1 MRRVASTERLSCGG
15 GAAGT
20 KTPNVTEQR
29 GLVELATT
37 VGELMCP
44 AISVRGDDS
53 LRDALAMMVTRDFS
67 QMPVTDDRGRTI
79 GSIEESTL
87 VREFSKA
94 DGSLPDPADVSV
106 ADWMGDPFER
116 VEPEMPLDAVSPLL
130 LARPAVTIDDDDG
143 RVGSILT
150 RADLTAH
157 LLDSYSSIPRDP
169 DRWEYDHLL
178 SLCRERRPE
187 TTTLE
192 FKQQLPASSKHKLAL
207 AVAAM
212 ANACGGILLI
222 GIRSEGD
229 RAVEIRP
236 IEIGDATDNAIRQAV
251 DARLDPP
258 LGNQLRIA
266 GIALPEDDSRGVA
279 VLGIPMAETPHAM
292 DGTFWLRTGTCRRHM
307 REVEVRDRYLRFRSC
322 R

>member
-1 MRRVASTERLSCGG
+1 M
-15 GAAGT
+15 AAAQQAGQIHARSR
-20 KTPNVTEQR
+20 E

-87 VREFSKA
+87 VREFSTA
-94 DGSLPDPADVSV
+94 NGSLPDPADVSV
-106 ADWMGDPFER
+106 AAWMGDPFER
-116 VEPEMPLDAVSPLL
+116 VEPDMTLDAVSSLL
-130 LARPAVTIDDDDG
+130 LRRPAVTVDGDDG
-143 RVGSILT
+143 RVGWILT

-169 DRWEYDHLL
+169 DRWEYEHLL

-192 FKQQLPASSKHKLAL
+192 FKQQIPNKLAL

-229 RAVEIRP
+229 RAVEITP
-236 IEIGDATDNAIRQAV
+236 IEIGDATDNAIRQGV

-258 LGNQLRIA
+258 LGNELRIVS
-266 GIALPEDDSRGVA
+266 IPLPEDDSHGVV
-279 VLGIPMAETPHAM
+279 VLGIPMAETPHAV
-292 DGTFWLRTGTCRRHM
+292 DGSFWLRTGTCRRHM
-307 REVEVRDRYLRFRSC
+307 REVEVRDRYLRCRSC